1 MRIGAHFLAEDLPTF
16 VESVKRAETSG
27 YDRAWLAEGQMLWQD
42 VYVYLTH
49 ALAATDVIVCGPAI
63 TNPVTRHYSVTASA
77 IATLANLHPGRVVLG
92 IGRGDNAVRTM
103 GLVPASSK
111 ELAEIVPRLRDLTAG
126 RPIDIG
132 DSRFRI
138 RWANED
144 VPLMMAATG
153 PKTLRLA
160 GALADIVMIQVGVQ
174 PAAVGWAIGHIRA
187 GAGEAGRDPESVEVS
202 VVCGMW
208 VSDDL
213 REARDKCRWAPTV
226 GTNQLE
232 FVARGNPDHDM
243 PDELTRILRVKRDA
257 YDYYAG
263 HLDSSAEHNE
273 YLSDDLID
281 AFAIAGPAE
290 RCLETIRELRDLG
303 VGEISSAYLNGE
315 LEQLARVGREIVPAI
330 RPSEPAVRGVAAHAN
345 TSTERRPG

>member
-1 MRIGAHFLAEDLPTF
+1 MKIGAHFLAEDLSIF

-27 YDRAWLAEGQMLWQD
+27 YDRAWLAEGHMLWQD
-42 VYVYLTH
+42 VYVYLTR
-49 ALAATDVIVCGPAI
+49 ALAATDVIACGPAI

-92 IGRGDNAVRTM
+92 IGRGDNAVRTV
-103 GLVPASSK
+103 GLVPASSE
-111 ELAEIVPRLRDLTAG
+111 ELAGIIPTLRDLTAG
-126 RPIDIG
+126 RPVDVDG
-132 DSRFRI
+132 SRFRI

-144 VPLMMAATG
+144 IPLMMAATG

-174 PAAVGWAIGHIRA
+174 PAAVAWAIGHIRA
-187 GAGEAGRDPESVEVS
+187 GAEQARRDPDAVEVS

-208 VSDDL
+208 LSDDL

-232 FVARGNPDHDM
+232 FVARQNPAHDM
-243 PDELTRILRVKRDA
+243 PEELTRILAVKRDS

-263 HLDSSAEHNE
+263 HLDSSAQHND
-273 YLSDDLID
+273 YLSDELID
-281 AFAIAGPAE
+281 AFAIVGPAE
-290 RCLETIRELRDLG
+290 RCLATIRELGDLG

-315 LEQLARVGREIVPAI
+315 LDQMARVGREIVPAL
-330 RPSEPAVRGVAAHAN
+330 RASEPAGPGVA
-345 TSTERRPG
+345 RGG